1 MIEIFSKFLDEGKS
15 SAVIFVTM
23 IGALYVGK
31 MQINLLTQDIAE
43 LKQEQK
49 DITKFLA
56 NHATTWAR
64 IAERVKIHHKDDD

>member
-1 MIEIFSKFLDEGKS
+1 VIDILSKFLDDGKS
-15 SAVIFVTM
+15 NAVIFVTM

-31 MQINLLTQDIAE
+31 MQIDVLSQDVAE

-56 NHATTWAR
+56 KHATTWAR
-64 IAERVKIHHKDDD
+64 IAERVKIHHKDD